1 MKTFRRDCFGA
12 KLLAMTLLI
21 MACGKQA
28 LTPSTLTPQISFVT
42 QERIAFETS
51 DQVTIVGD
59 WSGPQSAEKAVLLLH
74 MMPATRV
81 SWLPL
86 SRALNEAGFATLAI
100 DLRGHG
106 ESTDQNGKKLNYQ
119 NFSDAEHQAS
129 RLDID
134 AALNFLKNKGFHEN
148 MISVVG
154 ASIGANLTLD
164 SMQRYSGIL
173 KGVLLSPGLDYRG
186 VRTEPALHGL
196 APDQKI
202 WIVAAKG
209 DSYSAESTEALGK
222 ARPDLAKITIY
233 EGSEHGTNLF
243 TPQPELIPKVLEFLK
258 G

>member
-1 MKTFRRDCFGA
+1 M
-12 KLLAMTLLI
+12 
-21 MACGKQA
+21 
-28 LTPSTLTPQISFVT
+28 SFMI
-42 QERIAFETS
+42 QGRITFETS

-59 WSGPQSAEKAVLLLH
+59 WAQPEGAEKTVLLLH
-74 MMPATRV
+74 MMPATRI

-86 SRALNEAGFATLAI
+86 SKALNDAGFATLAI

-106 ESTDQNGKKLNYQ
+106 ESVTLRQAQGDKKQAQGDLDYR

-134 AALNFLKNKGFHEN
+134 AALNFLKSKGFHEN
-148 MISVVG
+148 MISVIG
-154 ASIGANLTLD
+154 ASIGANLALD
-164 SMQRYSGIL
+164 AMQRYTGIL

-202 WIVAAKG
+202 WIVAAKE
-209 DSYSAESTEALGK
+209 DSYSADSSEALGK
-222 ARPDLAKITIY
+222 ARQDLARVTIF

-243 TPQPELIPKVLEFLK
+243 TPQLELIPQILAFLK